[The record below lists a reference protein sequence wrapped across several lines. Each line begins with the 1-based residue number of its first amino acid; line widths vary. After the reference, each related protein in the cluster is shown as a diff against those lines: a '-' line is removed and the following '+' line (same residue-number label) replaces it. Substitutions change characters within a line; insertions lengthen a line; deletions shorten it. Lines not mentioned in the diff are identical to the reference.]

1 MATQI
6 LVDVT
11 RAYPFKAVA
20 TTLDAVWEFC
30 DAVGES
36 ATRVVLCRHDQQ
48 AECEQAGRDADV
60 VVTGAYPPMYKAWDA
75 APTLSAVREQTAQAL
90 EKDPSTVFRVFSYSR
105 EVLVLPMSEVHLRD
119 RYQAMTLAGFDG
131 VGPKVRDSLTGWRWE
146 SVISEQE
153 ALDVMRRA
161 VELHGTL
168 HMTLVKPAMSQIDRR
183 FAGKGILTGT
193 QGMIGYLANAGANAG
208 MWSLQG
214 HPSSQVLTTGRPVT
228 FSVGDSSTP
237 GPSAV
242 PASGA
247 VIPTQS
253 AEPGLPERMRLFLRN
268 SNLGPFSRERLPAV
282 DALAEIVGDGG
293 KRLVDI
299 IDEAVSVGCGDR
311 LNQVPPFRR
320 FMIRL
325 LDSTEVLLQ
334 TKDGPPLRVNAGT
347 LMASVG
353 AIAEDWKLRCDAAL
367 LLPLLSEFRPNERDM
382 DDILWVLYADRGIGT
397 GGTHARMAEVVDHLS
412 TSGAIS
418 IDEDGRIAVTQND
431 LADSSGEGERADS
444 PIAQDS

>member
-30 DAVGES
+30 GAVAES
-36 ATRVVLCRHDQQ
+36 ATRVVLCRRDQQ

-60 VVTGAYPPMYKAWDA
+60 VVTGAYPPMNKAWDA
-75 APTLSAVREQTAQAL
+75 APTLSAVREHTAQAL
-90 EKDPSTVFRVFSYSR
+90 TEDPSTVFMVFSYSR
-105 EVLVLPMSEVHLRD
+105 EVLMLPMSEAHLRD

-131 VGPKVRDSLTGWRWE
+131 VGATVRDSLTGWRWE
-146 SVISEQE
+146 SVISERE

-161 VELHGTL
+161 VERHGTL
-168 HMTLVKPAMSQIDRR
+168 HITLVKPAMAQIDRR

-193 QGMIGYLANAGANAG
+193 QGMIGYLANAGADAG

-214 HPSSQVLTTGRPVT
+214 HPSSQYLTGRPVT
-228 FSVGDSSTP
+228 FSPRDSSTH
-237 GPSAV
+237 GPPAV
-242 PASGA
+242 PAPGA
-247 VIPTQS
+247 VIPAPS
-253 AEPGLPERMRLFLRN
+253 AEPELPDRMRSFLRDG
-268 SNLGPFSRERLPAV
+268 NLGPFSRERVTAV
-282 DALAEIVGDGG
+282 DALDEIVGDGG
-293 KRLVDI
+293 KRLVDV
-299 IDEAVSVGCGDR
+299 IDEAVSVGCSDR

-320 FMIRL
+320 FLIRL

-347 LMASVG
+347 LMAPVG

-367 LLPLLSEFRPNERDM
+367 LLPLLLEFRPNERDM

-397 GGTHARMAEVVDHLS
+397 GRSHARLAEVVDHLS

-418 IDEDGRIAVTQND
+418 IDEDGRIAVPQHDVAESPTEGEP
-431 LADSSGEGERADS
+431 ADSS
-444 PIAQDS
+444 IAQDS